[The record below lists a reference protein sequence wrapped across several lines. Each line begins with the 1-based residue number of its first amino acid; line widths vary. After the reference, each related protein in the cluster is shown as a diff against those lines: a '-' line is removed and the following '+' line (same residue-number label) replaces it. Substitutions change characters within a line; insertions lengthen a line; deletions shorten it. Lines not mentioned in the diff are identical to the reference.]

1 MTPADFT
8 NDLLISWGGAEVF
21 NQALNLVQHQN
32 VLRAEWDDVEHIIRG
47 ELTGPTGY
55 PMKTSLSVLDDGT
68 IISHCPCRTN
78 QQYGQV
84 CPHVVALGIHQ
95 MVTFMPIQAF
105 FFTSTLP

>member
-68 IISHCPCRTN
+68 PILRSVFAILWEFRTSSA
-78 QQYGQV
+78 G
-84 CPHVVALGIHQ
+84 
-95 MVTFMPIQAF
+95 MPG
-105 FFTSTLP
+105 